1 VDGPGSA
8 AFGRGAAPE
17 LEGRAHPVRAGKHT
31 AIDGPF
37 TEAKEL
43 IAGFW
48 MIQVKSKEEVI
59 EWARRIPFEST
70 GSAGEGGEVQLRQ
83 VFEASDFP
91 PETCTSE
98 DARAVLEAERAFRE
112 RTTRFGP
119 AGGTGLAPGS

>member
-1 VDGPGSA
+1 VLLSA
-8 AFGRGAAPE
+8 EGLHPSSKGARIRFSRGK
-17 LEGRAHPVRAGKHT
+17 RTVV
-31 AIDGPF
+31 DGPF

-59 EWARRIPFEST
+59 EWARRIPFESI

-91 PETCTSE
+91 PETCTSQ